1 VMQVKLA
8 NRYWIVSL
16 ALLALIA
23 AGGCR
28 ETEAGAVSEPALAP
42 TLTVAVAPAGERTL
56 TRTAQVQGAMFPRE
70 QTTLAS
76 EVEGSVVAVLAD
88 FGDPVK
94 QGQILMRIDPREY
107 QLHVDSARAT
117 LDQARARLANSQADF
132 ERLNELKRQGLISPQ
147 QFDKTS
153 ATLQVDQ
160 ADLESAEKALALAR
174 KKLDDTAIRAPFGG
188 AVQKRMAS
196 LGEYVMPG
204 KQLYQIIATDPIKL
218 HCPIP
223 ERFVP
228 MAKVGMPVKVAVDA
242 RPGIT
247 YTGKITRIAP
257 ALDEASRTLL
267 VEAEVPNP
275 EGVLKPG
282 FFAHVT
288 IDLGQDR
295 ALFVPNSAILRYA
308 GVARVFVVTNGV
320 ARSREVETGTT
331 EGGFI
336 EITKGLNAGERVITT
351 DVDRMADGVKVV
363 AKEDR
368 QRS

>member
-1 VMQVKLA
+1 MPMKPA
-8 NRYWIVSL
+8 HCNWIVPL
-16 ALLALIA
+16 ALLALVA
-23 AGGCR
+23 VAGCR
-28 ETEAGAVSEPALAP
+28 ETEAGAVSEPTLAP
-42 TLTVAVAPAGERTL
+42 KLVVAVAPAGERML

-94 QGQILMRIDPREY
+94 QGQILMRINPREY
-107 QLHVDSARAT
+107 QLRVDSVQAT

-160 ADLESAEKALALAR
+160 ADVESAEKALALAR
-174 KKLDDTAIRAPFGG
+174 KKLGDTSIRAPFAG

-196 LGEYVMPG
+196 LGEYVVPG
-204 KQLYQIIATDPIKL
+204 KQLYEIIATDPIKL

-228 MAKVGMPVKVAVDA
+228 LTKVGMPVKVTIDA

-247 YTGKITRIAP
+247 YSGRITRIAP
-257 ALDEASRTLL
+257 ALDESSRTLL

-275 EGVLKPG
+275 DGVLKPG

-295 ALFVPNSAILRYA
+295 ALFVPLSAILRYA
-308 GVARVFVVTNGV
+308 GVARVFVVKDGV
-320 ARSREVETGTT
+320 AHSREVETGAT
-331 EGGFI
+331 EGDFI
-336 EITKGLNAGERVITT
+336 EITKGLKPGERVITT

-363 AKEDR
+363 AREAK

>member
-1 VMQVKLA
+1 MMRMKLA
-8 NRYWIVSL
+8 HRNWIVML
-16 ALLALIA
+16 GLVALIA
-23 AGGCR
+23 AGGCH
-28 ETEAGAVSEPALAP
+28 ETEAGADSEPTLAP
-42 TLTVAVAPAGERTL
+42 VLTVAVAPAGERML
-56 TRTAQVQGAMFPRE
+56 ERTAQVQGALFPRE

-76 EVEGSVVAVLAD
+76 EVAGAVVAVVAD

-94 QGQILMRIDPREY
+94 QGQVLMRIDPREY
-107 QLHVDSARAT
+107 QLHVESARAT

-160 ADLESAEKALALAR
+160 SDVESAEKALALAR
-174 KKLDDTAIRAPFGG
+174 KKLDDTTIRAPFGG

-196 LGEYVMPG
+196 LGEYVTPG
-204 KQLYQIIATDPIKL
+204 KQLYEIIATDPIKL

-228 MAKVGMPVKVAVDA
+228 LAKVGMPVKVVIDA
-242 RPGIT
+242 RPGT
-247 YTGKITRIAP
+247 NYSGRITRIAP

-275 EGVLKPG
+275 DGALKPG

-295 ALFVPNSAILRYA
+295 ALFVPGSAVLRYA
-308 GVARVFVVTNGV
+308 GVARVFVVQDGV
-320 ARSREVETGTT
+320 AHSRQVVTGASEGRFVE
-331 EGGFI
+331 I
-336 EITKGLNAGERVITT
+336 ISGLKPGERVITT
-351 DVDRMADGVKVV
+351 DIDRMADGIKVV
-363 AKEDR
+363 AKEAKV
-368 QRS
+368 RS

>member
-1 VMQVKLA
+1 MEMKPA
-8 NRYWIVSL
+8 YRNWIVPF
-16 ALLALIA
+16 ALLVLVA

-28 ETEAGAVSEPALAP
+28 ETAAGAVSEPALAP
-42 TLTVAVAPAGERTL
+42 VLQVGVAPAGERTL

-107 QLHVDSARAT
+107 QLHADSAHAT
-117 LDQARARLANSQADF
+117 LDQARARLANSRADF

-153 ATLQVDQ
+153 ATMQVDQ
-160 ADLESAEKALALAR
+160 ADVESAEKALALAR
-174 KKLDDTAIRAPFGG
+174 KKLDDTAIRAPFAG

-196 LGEYVMPG
+196 VGEYVVPG

-228 MAKVGMPVKVAVDA
+228 MTKVGMPVKVVIDA

-247 YTGKITRIAP
+247 YTGRITRIAP
-257 ALDEASRTLL
+257 ALDESSRTLL

-275 EGVLKPG
+275 DGVLKPG
-282 FFAHVT
+282 YFAHVS
-288 IDLGQDR
+288 IDLGESR
-295 ALFVPNSAILRYA
+295 ALFVPRSAVLRYA
-308 GVARVFVVTNGV
+308 GVARVFVVKDGV
-320 ARSREVETGTT
+320 ARSREVETGAT
-331 EGGFI
+331 EGDFI
-336 EITKGLNAGERVITT
+336 EITKGLAPGERVITT
-351 DVDRMADGVKVV
+351 DVDRMADGVRVV
-363 AKEDR
+363 AKEAKA
-368 QRS
+368 RS